1 MDLQS
6 KIISREL
13 LQALYDNGK
22 SIGTAESCTGGRLAQ
37 TIIAAPG
44 ASNYFK
50 GGIVCYTDEVKQNL
64 LNVDPEAI
72 RDHTAVSEIVAK
84 QMVAGACH
92 ALNCD
97 YAVAVTGIAGP
108 GGGTSE
114 IPVGTIWIAYGEP
127 DDIRTIKLTEDNGR
141 DRNLAAA
148 ASTALRLFLEYIKE
162 KNGLENEE

>member
-1 MDLQS
+1 M
-6 KIISREL
+6 
-13 LQALYDNGK
+13 K
-22 SIGTAESCTGGRLAQ
+22 SG
-37 TIIAAPG
+37 
-44 ASNYFK
+44 
-50 GGIVCYTDEVKQNL
+50 
-64 LNVDPEAI
+64 
-72 RDHTAVSEIVAK
+72 EIVAK

-108 GGGTSE
+108 GGGTPE

>member
-22 SIGTAESCTGGRLAQ
+22 TIGTAESCTGGRLAQ

-72 RDHTAVSEIVAK
+72 REHTAVSEIVAK

-162 KNGLENEE
+162 KNCL

>member
-1 MDLQS
+1 MDLES

-22 SIGTAESCTGGRLAQ
+22 TIGTAESCTGGRLAQ

-72 RDHTAVSEIVAK
+72 REHTAVSEIVAR
-84 QMVAGACH
+84 Q
-92 ALNCD
+92 
-97 YAVAVTGIAGP
+97 P
-108 GGGTSE
+108 Q
-114 IPVGTIWIAYGEP
+114 IPVGTIWIAYGEL
-127 DDIRTIKLTEDNGR
+127 DDIRTFKLSDDNGR
-141 DRNLAAA
+141 DRNLTAA
-148 ASTALRLFLEYIKE
+148 ASTALKLFLEYIKE
-162 KNGLENEE
+162 KNCIDNES